1 MTNPVVFCCPSS
13 FSSFSSFSSSSS
25 SSSSFDLVMPCLPEE
40 VPEGIEPHA
49 DMQIVWA

>member
-13 FSSFSSFSSSSS
+13 FS